1 MREYKTPAEQRA
13 RMTAYYYK
21 NKERILEYKRQQ
33 REKELQHKSKHY
45 PNLIE
50 MYQDWSLSLIE
61 KLQTKK
67 HPKWIQRGILHMIMQ
82 LDDRINEME
91 TNKSIKINM
100 DK

>member
-1 MREYKTPAEQRA
+1 MKEYKTAYEHRE
-13 RMTAYYYK
+13 RMKAYYHA

-61 KLQTKK
+61 KLENEK
-67 HPKWIQRGILHMIMQ
+67 HPKWIRRGILHMIMQ
-82 LDDRINEME
+82 LDDRLNELE
-91 TNKSIKINM
+91 QHGKTNNKR
-100 DK
+100 